1 MTATRSRAGFPAFHL
16 VKRAKSRR
24 FVTVIINGGDAS
36 EYEPRSAVGG
46 GWLRLGS
53 RKLAA
58 GTRRDEVM
66 AALMTLQQRTGVRVF
81 TFREVYAE
89 MIAVGTCY
97 AESAVFIR
105 RGTS

>member
-36 EYEPRSAVGG
+36 EDEPRSAVGG

-58 GTRRDEVM
+58 GTRRGQGRRQRRTRGPNGYRSAPRPPT
-66 AALMTLQQRTGVRVF
+66 AAPGRRQADGRSKV
-81 TFREVYAE
+81 REVTAH
-89 MIAVGTCY
+89 ASG
-97 AESAVFIR
+97 
-105 RGTS
+105 